1 MRISR
6 HPLTSFLMGLKTT
19 KTRIVIHCDYIACAS
34 IVERMHPSFVQVVPF
49 CLHEIRP
56 ASGNKYTDHWPNSP
70 ILEVCPKVV
79 EHSLVKAKARK
90 PPPPPHS
97 PQCPS
102 RVLNQNLLLQLMKQI
117 PLQFLLPSALFEVVV
132 LFSWF
137 LQLPCCT
144 NFVQLSFKNLKMCFV
159 NNVCLWFLLYSA
171 VKLTVQNDGSFRE
184 VLVNYVRKIVHCNI
198 KRFSSVAL
206 AVNTNKT
213 VVSTILVF
221 TTKRRSKNFD

>member
-1 MRISR
+1 
-6 HPLTSFLMGLKTT
+6 MGLKTT
-19 KTRIVIHCDYIACAS
+19 KTRLVIHCDYITCVS
-34 IVERMHPSFVQVVPF
+34 IVERMHPLFVQVVPF

-56 ASGNKYTDHWPNSP
+56 VSINEYTGHWPNSP
-70 ILEVCPKVV
+70 ILEICPRLVD
-79 EHSLVKAKARK
+79 HSLVKAKARK
-90 PPPPPHS
+90 PPPP
-97 PQCPS
+97 CPS

-117 PLQFLLPSALFEVVV
+117 PLQSLLPSALFEVVV

-137 LQLPCCT
+137 LHLPCCT

-159 NNVCLWFLLYSA
+159 NNFGIWFLFYSA
-171 VKLTVQNDGSFRE
+171 VKLSVHGSFRE
-184 VLVNYVRKIVHCNI
+184 VLVNYVRKVYHCNI

-221 TTKRRSKNFD
+221 TTKRRSKNFDEKNAFCTFISNFIYSIV